1 MHLKVLFT
9 KVVYVYRCCGA
20 CGLIVATSK
29 WQKIVMRGSKKELE
43 DWHKNGS
50 EDRAKMPSEVR
61 GENDEY
67 EKRIS
72 G

>member
-1 MHLKVLFT
+1 MS
-9 KVVYVYRCCGA
+9 C
-20 CGLIVATSK
+20 LIVATSK